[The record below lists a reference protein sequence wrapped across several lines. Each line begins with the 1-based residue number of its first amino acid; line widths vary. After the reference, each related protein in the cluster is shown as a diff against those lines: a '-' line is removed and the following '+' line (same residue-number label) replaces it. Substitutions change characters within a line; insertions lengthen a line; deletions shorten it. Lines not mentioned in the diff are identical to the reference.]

1 MNTLQKNT
9 NNALH
14 YLATQMMNQAG
25 ETWEDCCNSAERTA
39 SRLRANGISE
49 GSIAPHLY
57 AEAYRFENV

>member
-1 MNTLQKNT
+1 MKTSQKNI

-14 YLATQMMNQAG
+14 YLATQMMNEG

-57 AEAYRFENV
+57 AEALRFEDI